1 MTRPLDRMTLHA
13 STTYKVST
21 NLSAVMRT
29 SYLKTV
35 LPVFITLFIVLAS
48 CDSKRFYEEN
58 KSIPG
63 GIWKSNNRISFDV
76 TISDTLTPYN
86 LYINLRNDLDYSYS
100 NLFLFMKTTF
110 PGGQFAMDTIEC
122 TLAEPDGKWTGSG
135 MGRVRFNRFLFQQGV
150 RFRHAGSYAFTFE
163 QAMRVNELR
172 GISDIGIRIEKE

>member
-1 MTRPLDRMTLHA
+1 MTRLWARMTLHA
-13 STTYKVST
+13 STTYKFST
-21 NLSAVMRT
+21 NLSTIMRT

-35 LPVFITLFIVLAS
+35 LPVFLTLFIVLAS

-76 TISDTLTPYN
+76 TIFDTLTPYN